1 MRSATAALSCVLAL
15 AGCPRQPPATP
26 STQTR
31 PKLVVLL
38 VIDQLPT
45 WAFERDRELFT
56 GGLARLL
63 RDGGYVRAAELPY
76 ANTFTAPGHA
86 TIGTGTTPSVHGVIG
101 NQWFRRDV
109 NKDLSAEHDPA
120 SPVLPVGAPAVDA
133 QLADTASAQ
142 ALRVEGLAEALRR
155 GTGGKGH
162 SLAIGLK
169 SRAVVFVAGQH
180 PDLAVFYEAAAGG
193 MTTSA
198 AYAQTAPTWLVEQAR
213 AHPVTGYV
221 GQTWQP
227 LDSKLLAR
235 HTRLPDAA
243 PGEGDIHGLGVAF
256 PHTVRDA
263 EALVHTPFGDEL
275 VIDTALAALEPMQLG
290 ADDVPDLLAI
300 SLNAH
305 DFCGHNW
312 GPDSWEIVD
321 LTLRLD
327 AALGKLFEVLDKKY
341 GKTGWAAVL
350 TSDHGVTPVV
360 ERSPYPKAR
369 RIQSRE
375 IIEAID
381 NPSVDALPGSESRV
395 AKVSSNQVY
404 LTDRVLQLPPDRKAV
419 ALETARERV
428 STIGGIEGAFRTDL
442 VAGDCERRQGLEQ
455 LVCRAV
461 MPGVSGELY
470 VAPVRGSLVTDYTA
484 GTHHDAPSDDNR
496 FVPILVMAPGLKPQR
511 QDRGSL
517 LQVAPTVS
525 ALLGIAPPAQASA
538 TPLFGLGSR

>member
-1 MRSATAALSCVLAL
+1 LLTCVLAL
-15 AGCPRQPPATP
+15 AGCSRQPPATP
-26 STQTR
+26 SPPAKPR
-31 PKLVVLL
+31 LVVLV

-45 WAFERDRELFT
+45 WAFERDRALFK

-63 RDGGYVRAAELPY
+63 RDGAYVRAAELPY

-86 TIGTGTTPSVHGVIG
+86 TISTGTTPSVHGVIG

-109 NKDLSAEHDPA
+109 NKDLSAEADPA
-120 SPVLPVGAPAVDA
+120 SPVLPVGASAVDA

-169 SRAVVFVAGQH
+169 ARAVVFVAGQH

-193 MTTSA
+193 MTTST
-198 AYAQTAPTWLVEQAR
+198 AYAQAAPAWLIDQAR
-213 AHPVTGYV
+213 THPVTSYV
-221 GQTWQP
+221 GRTWQP
-227 LDSKLLAR
+227 LDSKLLAS
-235 HTRLPDAA
+235 HTGLPDAA

-256 PHTVRDA
+256 PHTIRDA
-263 EALVHTPFGDEL
+263 EALVHTPFGDDL
-275 VIDTALAALEPMQLG
+275 VLDTAMAALEPMQLG
-290 ADDVPDLLAI
+290 TDDVPDLLAL

-327 AALGKLFEVLDKKY
+327 AALGKLFDAFDAKY
-341 GKTGWAAVL
+341 GKTGWAVVL

-360 ERSPYPKAR
+360 ERSPHPHAR
-369 RIQSRE
+369 RIRSRE

-381 NPSVDALPGSESRV
+381 NNSVDALPGTESRV
-395 AKVSSNQVY
+395 ARVSSNQVY
-404 LTDRVLQLPPDRKAV
+404 LTERIRQLPPDRKNA
-419 ALETARERV
+419 ALDVARERV
-428 STIGGIEGAFRTDL
+428 SKISGIEGAFRTDV
-442 VAGDCERRQGLEQ
+442 VAGDCANKQGLEQ

-484 GTHHDAPSDDNR
+484 GTHHDAPNDDNR
-496 FVPILVMAPGLKPQR
+496 LVPILVMAPGVKPQL
-511 QDRGSL
+511 QERGSL

-525 ALLGIAPPAQASA
+525 ALLGVAPPAQATA